1 LSRGSGLVAF
11 VLVGRAGNKKSP
23 GRYALEAKLEIR
35 PSRLESPGERP
46 PAPPPNNGRA
56 T

>member
-1 LSRGSGLVAF
+1 VDWLPY